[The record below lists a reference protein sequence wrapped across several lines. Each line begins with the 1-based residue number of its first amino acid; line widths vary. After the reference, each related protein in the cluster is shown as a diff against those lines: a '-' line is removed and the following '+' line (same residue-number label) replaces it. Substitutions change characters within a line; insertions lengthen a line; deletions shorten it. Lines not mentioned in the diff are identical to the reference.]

1 MDDWPG
7 RRRGVDSGTH
17 TTMHALLLQPTGEE
31 TAVEVAV
38 NVARSLAVMGAAVVV
53 AVLVYVV
60 ATRTLFRLRGADRF
74 AQEATERCRWPGRW
88 TVGLLAVLAS
98 LPATELAEGLTS
110 RLSHG
115 LTIAVIVAATWWAL
129 RLALA
134 IEATLLSQLDLDTYG
149 SDYARRRQTQ
159 VILLRRVTAA
169 LVIMLAMGAVLLTF
183 DTARSLG
190 TSLLASAGI
199 LGLVAGVAAQATLGN
214 IVAGI
219 QIAVAEPIKL
229 DDVVVVE
236 GEWGNI
242 EEISL
247 TYVIVRIWDRRRL
260 VLPTSYFINNP
271 ITNWTRG
278 GTDISGTVF
287 WYLDHRTPVEAM
299 RREFLRRVD
308 THPLWDRKEASLLVT
323 DTREDVIEVRA
334 MVTAADAWQLW
345 DLRTSLREHML
356 TWLAAHHP
364 ESLPTQ
370 RWLPGAPTPDGPP
383 EVSPPEDDPRHR
395 DDDLD
400 GDRDRTMPLHLPESP
415 HRRPGRRGR

>member
-1 MDDWPG
+1 MQADGQCACMCPMLITPL
-7 RRRGVDSGTH
+7 VL
-17 TTMHALLLQPTGEE
+17 AAEE
-31 TAVEVAV
+31 TAVDVAV
-38 NVARSLAVMGAAVVV
+38 NVARSLAVMGASVVV
-53 AVLVYVV
+53 AVLAYIV

-88 TVGLLAVLAS
+88 TIALLAVLSS
-98 LPATELAEGLTS
+98 LPATELPEGLTS

-115 LTIAVIVAATWWAL
+115 LTIAVIVTATWWAL

-134 IEATLLSQLDLDTYG
+134 VEATLLGQLELDTYG

-159 VILLRRVTAA
+159 VILVRRVAAA
-169 LVIMLAMGAVLLTF
+169 LVIMLAIGAVLLTF

-214 IVAGI
+214 IIAGI

-271 ITNWTRG
+271 VTNWTRG
-278 GTDISGTVF
+278 GTAISGTVF

-299 RREFLRRVD
+299 REEFLRRVD
-308 THPLWDRKEASLLVT
+308 AHPLWDRKEASLLVT

-345 DLRTSLREHML
+345 DLRCALREGML
-356 TWLAAHHP
+356 AWLAAHHP
-364 ESLPTQ
+364 EALPTH
-370 RWLPGAPTPDGPP
+370 RVVEGAPTPDVPP
-383 EVSPPEDDPRHR
+383 SGAAAPTPTRPRHR
-395 DDDLD
+395 DEDLE
-400 GDRDRTMPLHLPESP
+400 GERDRTMPLHLPESP
-415 HRRPGRRGR
+415 HRQRDRRRR

>member
-1 MDDWPG
+1 MRAMG
-7 RRRGVDSGTH
+7 
-17 TTMHALLLQPTGEE
+17 GED
-31 TAVEVAV
+31 TAVDVAV
-38 NVARSLAVMGAAVVV
+38 HVARSLAIMGGSVVV
-53 AVLVYVV
+53 AVAVYIV
-60 ATRTLFRLRGADRF
+60 AARALFRIRRTDRF

-88 TVGLLAVLAS
+88 TIGLLALRVS
-98 LPATELAEGLTS
+98 LPATELPLALTE
-110 RLSHG
+110 RLQHG
-115 LTIAVIVAATWWAL
+115 LTIAVICAATWWAL

-134 IEATLLSQLDLDTYG
+134 IEATLLGQLDLDIYG

-169 LVIMLAMGAVLLTF
+169 VIIIVAIGAVLLTF
-183 DTARSLG
+183 DEARSLG
-190 TSLLASAGI
+190 TSLLASAGV
-199 LGLVAGVAAQATLGN
+199 LGLVAGIAAQATLGN
-214 IVAGI
+214 LIAGI

-229 DDVVVVE
+229 DDLVVVE

-308 THPLWDRKEASLLVT
+308 GHPLWDRKEASLLVT

-334 MVTAADAWQLW
+334 MITAADAWQLW
-345 DLRTSLREHML
+345 DLRCSIREGML
-356 TWLAAHHP
+356 AWLAAHHP
-364 ESLPTQ
+364 EALPT
-370 RWLPGAPTPDGPP
+370 RRLLEAAPTPDSRAPDAP
-383 EVSPPEDDPRHR
+383 EPTAPRHR
-395 DDDLD
+395 DEELE
-400 GDRDRTMPLHLPESP
+400 GARDRTMPLHLTETPP
-415 HRRPGRRGR
+415 RRPGQRDR